1 MKLSKLLSIGC
12 VSIAAAVCALPAA
25 AAAPAVA
32 AKSQECACVPGQAT
46 PASYTW
52 DFKGEA
58 NTIFKDIQFEAQQ
71 SVFDADA
78 LDGASRAGLTWY
90 SQGGYL
96 EDLKTD
102 VDNIGKKLCRLE
114 TIRSVVAPWQQRVID
129 RIAASTV
136 LMADNTEDAM
146 NFGNV
151 HQRELWLATY
161 RNYVHN
167 LFDEAE
173 KLQQSTGR
181 AVSFATVSK
190 EYREEVKSL

>member
-1 MKLSKLLSIGC
+1 MT
-12 VSIAAAVCALPAA
+12 VFALPAA

-32 AKSQECACVPGQAT
+32 AVSKTCSCVPGQAT

-58 NTIFKDIQFEAQQ
+58 NTIFKDIQFQAQQ
-71 SVFDADA
+71 SLYDADK
-78 LDGASRAGLTWY
+78 LEGAARAGLTWY

-96 EDLKTD
+96 DDLKTD
-102 VDNIGKKLCRLE
+102 IDNIGKKLCRLE

-129 RIAASTV
+129 RIAESTV

-151 HQRELWLATY
+151 HQRELWLTTY
-161 RNYVHN
+161 RNYVNN

-173 KLQQSTGR
+173 KLRQSSGQ
-181 AVSFATVSK
+181 AVQFASVSQK
-190 EYREEVKSL
+190 YRQEVNSL